1 MTGSVAL
8 DVVIGLVF
16 IYLLYSLLATILQ
29 EILASNIIRLRAKI
43 LEKAIRRMLDDTGHV
58 RQTKELLSTAFYQTP
73 LIKYL
78 GPSNGKTPAY
88 IAARN
93 FSKALLDILK
103 GPGTKPGED
112 FRARIDSSLN
122 NGIGITKE
130 AKITEGE
137 TLTFLQSLWA
147 DAQGDIDKFKL
158 ALEQWF
164 DDTMERATGWYKKR
178 TQIILFFLGL
188 VIAGVFNVDTI
199 KIVDKLSNNP
209 ELRQQIIQQADGY
222 LKAHATLKEE
232 LAARKQH
239 AAGSDTTIATQSLDS
254 LIIRTDKL
262 VKEATDLMENDLKNI
277 NKVLALGWEDNLF
290 DAWSLP
296 GWILTALA
304 ISLGAPFWFDL
315 LNKLMKV
322 RGAVQPATDNTDTK
336 HSGGARTNVIPK
348 G

>member
-16 IYLLYSLLATILQ
+16 VYLLYSLLATILQ
-29 EILASNIIRLRAKI
+29 EILATNIIRLRAKV
-43 LEKAIRRMLDDTGHV
+43 LEKAIKRMLDDTGSV

-78 GPSNGKTPAY
+78 GPTNGKTPAY

-112 FRARIDSSLN
+112 FRGRIDASLN
-122 NGIGITKE
+122 SGITVSQDS
-130 AKITEGE
+130 KITGGE

-147 DAQGDIDKFKL
+147 DAQGDIDKFRA

-178 TQIILFFLGL
+178 TQIILFFVGL
-188 VIAGVFNVDTI
+188 FIAGVFNVDTV
-199 KIVDKLSNNP
+199 KIVDKLSNDP

-222 LKAHATLKEE
+222 LKAHSNLKEE
-232 LAARKQH
+232 LAERQQR
-239 AAGSDTTIATQSLDS
+239 AAGNDTTKATQSLDS

-262 VKEATDLMENDLKNI
+262 VKEATDLVNTDLKNA
-277 NKVLALGWEDNLF
+277 NEVLALGWEDHSF

-296 GWILTALA
+296 GWIITALA

-315 LNKLMKV
+315 LNKLMKL
-322 RGAVQPATDNTDTK
+322 RGAVPPATDPK
-336 HSGGARTNVIPK
+336 QSGGGTKTIIIPK